1 MSNYFQSWFI
11 LLLCFVSHVAGQ
23 DPASLI
29 GLVPDCA
36 QPCLVKGLENGN
48 CTLTA
53 IAECMCTNI
62 TVQAELSECVQLS
75 CSFKDQ
81 AVASTLSN
89 QICVG
94 YPIESRE
101 HQVKAAAIACAAVAF
116 PIVILRCVA
125 RLMVTKRLWWD
136 DWTALVATVFLV
148 ALLVLQ
154 TQSADLGFG
163 LHFWNV
169 DVKNAKPIFQIF
181 YVTQILYILIQV
193 SAKASLL
200 AFYSRV
206 FTSRG
211 FRIAVWSAAAFLVGH
226 GIIFLGLVI
235 FQCTPISSLW
245 NRSLENKCLNLTAI
259 GYAGGVFSIV
269 EDIVIFI
276 MPIPE
281 LWKLQLGGR
290 KKAALLFMFSI
301 GSFACVTSM
310 VRLKYLVSFSST
322 LDTTWDNVYVVI
334 WSMIELSCALI
345 CASLPALRPL
355 IQMLPGVLSTA
366 RGSSVKHTTDTS
378 RRHVNTHP
386 SVSVQTEDPQRTKGE
401 MSNHGKMGD
410 AYLDIDPS
418 SRGGSY
424 ELQTVASERRM
435 V

>member
-1 MSNYFQSWFI
+1 MSNYFQSCLI
-11 LLLCFVSHVAGQ
+11 LLLWFVSHVAGQ

-53 IAECMCTNI
+53 ISECMCTNI
-62 TVQAELSECVQLS
+62 TIQAELSECVQLS

-94 YPIESRE
+94 YPIESRSQ
-101 HQVKAAAIACAAVAF
+101 QVKAAAIACAAVAF

-136 DWTALVATVFLV
+136 DWTALVATVFLI

-154 TQSADLGFG
+154 TQSAELGFG

-169 DVKNAKPIFQIF
+169 DVANAKPIFQIF

-235 FQCTPISSLW
+235 FQCTPISSIW

-322 LDTTWDNVYVVI
+322 LDATWDNVYVVI

-386 SVSVQTEDPQRTKGE
+386 SVSARTEDPQRTKGE
-401 MSNHGKMGD
+401 MSNYGKMGD

-424 ELQTVASERRM
+424 ELQTVASERRI

>member
-1 MSNYFQSWFI
+1 MSNYLQAWFI
-11 LLLCFVSHVAGQ
+11 VLLWFVSHVAGQ

-53 IAECMCTNI
+53 ISECMCTNI
-62 TVQAELSECVQLS
+62 AVQAELSECVQLS
-75 CSFKDQ
+75 CPFKDQ

-101 HQVKAAAIACAAVAF
+101 QQVKTAAIACAAVAF

-154 TQSADLGFG
+154 TQSAELGFG

-169 DVKNAKPIFQIF
+169 DVANARTIFQIF
-181 YVTQILYILIQV
+181 YATQILYILIQV

-206 FTSRG
+206 FTGRT
-211 FRIAVWSAAAFLVGH
+211 FRIAVWSAAAFLIGH
-226 GIIFLGLVI
+226 GLIFLGLVI
-235 FQCTPISSLW
+235 FQCSPIASVW
-245 NRSLENKCLNLTAI
+245 NRNLESKCLNLTAI
-259 GYAGGVFSIV
+259 GYAGAVFSII
-269 EDIVIFI
+269 EDIAILI
-276 MPIPE
+276 LPIPE
-281 LWKLQLGGR
+281 LLKLQLGGR

-310 VRLKYLVSFSST
+310 VRLKYLVSFAST
-322 LDTTWDNVYVVI
+322 FDATWDNVYVVI

-355 IQMLPGVLSTA
+355 IQMLPGVLSTV

-378 RRHVNTHP
+378 RRNANTHP
-386 SVSVQTEDPQRTKGE
+386 SVSAPSEDYRRTKGE
-401 MSNHGKMGD
+401 MSSHGKMGD
-410 AYLDIDPS
+410 AYLDIEPS

>member
-1 MSNYFQSWFI
+1 MSNYLQGWFI
-11 LLLCFVSHVAGQ
+11 LLLWFVSHVAGQ

-53 IAECMCTNI
+53 ISECMCTNI
-62 TVQAELSECVQLS
+62 TIQAELSECVQLS

-89 QICVG
+89 QLCVG
-94 YPIESRE
+94 YPIESRAQ
-101 HQVKAAAIACAAVAF
+101 QVKAAAIACAAVAF

-136 DWTALVATVFLV
+136 DWTALVATVFLI

-154 TQSADLGFG
+154 TQSAELGFG

-169 DVKNAKPIFQIF
+169 DVANAKPIFQIF

-235 FQCTPISSLW
+235 FQCTPISSIW
-245 NRSLENKCLNLTAI
+245 NRNLENKCLNLTAI

-310 VRLKYLVSFSST
+310 VRLKYLVSFAST
-322 LDTTWDNVYVVI
+322 LDATWDNVYVVI

-378 RRHVNTHP
+378 RHHVNTHP
-386 SVSVQTEDPQRTKGE
+386 SVAVRSDHPRNMKRE

-410 AYLDIDPS
+410 AYLDIEPS

>member
-1 MSNYFQSWFI
+1 MSNYLQGWFI
-11 LLLCFVSHVAGQ
+11 LLLWFVSHVAGQ

-53 IAECMCTNI
+53 ISECLCTNI
-62 TVQAELSECVQLS
+62 TIQAEMSECAQLS

-94 YPIESRE
+94 YPIESRA
-101 HQVKAAAIACAAVAF
+101 HQVKAAAITCAAVAF

-136 DWTALVATVFLV
+136 DWTALVATVFLI

-154 TQSADLGFG
+154 TQSTDLGFG

-169 DVKNAKPIFQIF
+169 DGANVKTIFQIF
-181 YVTQILYILIQV
+181 YATQILYILIQV
-193 SAKASLL
+193 SAKASIL

-206 FTSRG
+206 FTSRM
-211 FRIAVWSAAAFLVGH
+211 FRIAVWSAAAFLIGH
-226 GIIFLGLVI
+226 GLIFLGLVI
-235 FQCTPISSLW
+235 FQCSPIVSIW
-245 NRSLENKCLNLTAI
+245 NRSLESKCLNLTAI
-259 GYAGGVFSIV
+259 GYAGAVFSIV
-269 EDIVIFI
+269 EDIAILI
-276 MPIPE
+276 LPIPE
-281 LWKLQLGGR
+281 LLKLQLGGR

-310 VRLKYLVSFSST
+310 VRLKYLVSFAST
-322 LDTTWDNVYVVI
+322 FDATWDNVYVVI

-378 RRHVNTHP
+378 RRNGNTHP
-386 SVSVQTEDPQRTKGE
+386 SVSARTEEPHRTKGE
-401 MSNHGKMGD
+401 RSNYGKMGD
-410 AYLDIDPS
+410 AYLDIEPS

>member
-1 MSNYFQSWFI
+1 MSNYLQSWFI
-11 LLLCFVSHVAGQ
+11 
-23 DPASLI
+23 
-29 GLVPDCA
+29 

-53 IAECMCTNI
+53 ISECMCTNI

-75 CSFKDQ
+75 CPFKDQ

-94 YPIESRE
+94 YPIESRAQ
-101 HQVKAAAIACAAVAF
+101 QVKAAAIACAAVTF

-136 DWTALVATVFLV
+136 DWTALVAT
-148 ALLVLQ
+148 
-154 TQSADLGFG
+154 TQNTDLGFG

-169 DVKNAKPIFQIF
+169 DVANAKTIFQIF
-181 YVTQILYILIQV
+181 YATQILYILIQV

-206 FTSRG
+206 FTSRT
-211 FRIAVWSAAAFLVGH
+211 FRIAVWSAAAFLIGH
-226 GIIFLGLVI
+226 GVIFLGLVI
-235 FQCTPISSLW
+235 FQCTPIASVW
-245 NRSLENKCLNLTAI
+245 NRNIEAKCLNLTAI
-259 GYAGGVFSIV
+259 GYAGAVFSIV
-269 EDIVIFI
+269 EDIAILI
-276 MPIPE
+276 LPIPE
-281 LWKLQLGGR
+281 LLKLQLGGR

-310 VRLKYLVSFSST
+310 VRLKYLVSFAST
-322 LDTTWDNVYVVI
+322 LDATWDNVYVVI

-378 RRHVNTHP
+378 RRNVNTHP
-386 SVSVQTEDPQRTKGE
+386 RVSARTENPQRIKGE
-401 MSNHGKMGD
+401 MSNHGKVGD
-410 AYLDIDPS
+410 AYLDIEPS

-424 ELQTVASERRM
+424 ELETVASERRM

>member
-1 MSNYFQSWFI
+1 MSNYLQVWFI
-11 LLLCFVSHVAGQ
+11 
-23 DPASLI
+23 
-29 GLVPDCA
+29 

-53 IAECMCTNI
+53 ISECMCTNI
-62 TVQAELSECVQLS
+62 TVQAELSECVQIS
-75 CSFKDQ
+75 CPFKDQ
-81 AVASTLSN
+81 AVASVLSN

-94 YPIESRE
+94 YPIESRAQ
-101 HQVKAAAIACAAVAF
+101 QVKAAAIACAAVAF

-136 DWTALVATVFLV
+136 DWTALVATVFLI

-154 TQSADLGFG
+154 TQSTDLGFG

-169 DVKNAKPIFQIF
+169 DVANAKTIFQIF
-181 YVTQILYILIQV
+181 YATQILYILIQV

-206 FTSRG
+206 FTSRT
-211 FRIAVWSAAAFLVGH
+211 FRIAVWSAAAFLIGH
-226 GIIFLGLVI
+226 GLIFLGLVI
-235 FQCTPISSLW
+235 FQCTPIASVW
-245 NRSLENKCLNLTAI
+245 NRNLKSKCLNLTAI
-259 GYAGGVFSIV
+259 GYAGAVFSIV
-269 EDIVIFI
+269 EDIAILI
-276 MPIPE
+276 LPIPE
-281 LWKLQLGGR
+281 LLKLQLGGR

-310 VRLKYLVSFSST
+310 VRLKYLVSFAST
-322 LDTTWDNVYVVI
+322 LDATWDNVYVVI

-378 RRHVNTHP
+378 RRNVNTHP
-386 SVSVQTEDPQRTKGE
+386 SVSARIEDLRRTKGE

-410 AYLDIDPS
+410 AYLDIEPS

>member
-1 MSNYFQSWFI
+1 MSNYLQSWFI
-11 LLLCFVSHVAGQ
+11 VLLWFVSHVAGQ

-53 IAECMCTNI
+53 ISECMCTNI

-75 CSFKDQ
+75 CPFKDQ

-94 YPIESRE
+94 YPIESRA
-101 HQVKAAAIACAAVAF
+101 QQIKAAAIACAAVTF

-136 DWTALVATVFLV
+136 DWTALVATVFLI

-154 TQSADLGFG
+154 TQSTDLGFG

-169 DVKNAKPIFQIF
+169 DVANAKTIFQIF
-181 YVTQILYILIQV
+181 YATQILYILIQV

-206 FTSRG
+206 FTSRT
-211 FRIAVWSAAAFLVGH
+211 FRIAVWSAATFLIGH
-226 GIIFLGLVI
+226 GLIFLGLVI
-235 FQCTPISSLW
+235 FQCTPIASVW
-245 NRSLENKCLNLTAI
+245 NRNLESKCLNLTAI
-259 GYAGGVFSIV
+259 GYAGAVFSIV
-269 EDIVIFI
+269 EDIAILI
-276 MPIPE
+276 LPIPE
-281 LWKLQLGGR
+281 LLKLQLGGR

-310 VRLKYLVSFSST
+310 VRLKYLVSFAST
-322 LDTTWDNVYVVI
+322 LDATWDNVYVVI

-366 RGSSVKHTTDTS
+366 RGSSVKHTTDAS
-378 RRHVNTHP
+378 RRNANTHP
-386 SVSVQTEDPQRTKGE
+386 SVSARAEYHRRTKGE
-401 MSNHGKMGD
+401 MSSHRKMGD
-410 AYLDIDPS
+410 AYLDIEPS

>member
-1 MSNYFQSWFI
+1 MSNYLQGWFI
-11 LLLCFVSHVAGQ
+11 LLLWFVSHVAGQ

-53 IAECMCTNI
+53 ISECLCTNI
-62 TVQAELSECVQLS
+62 TIQAEMSECVQLS

-94 YPIESRE
+94 YPIESRA

-136 DWTALVATVFLV
+136 DWTALVAT
-148 ALLVLQ
+148 
-154 TQSADLGFG
+154 TQSTDLGFG
-163 LHFWNV
+163 LHYWNV
-169 DVKNAKPIFQIF
+169 EVANAKTIFQIF
-181 YVTQILYILIQV
+181 YATQILYILIQV
-193 SAKASLL
+193 SAKASIL

-206 FTSRG
+206 FTSRT
-211 FRIAVWSAAAFLVGH
+211 FRIAVWSAAAFLIGH

-235 FQCTPISSLW
+235 FQCSPMASIW
-245 NRSLENKCLNLTAI
+245 NRNLESKCLNLTAI
-259 GYAGGVFSIV
+259 GYAGAVFSIV
-269 EDIVIFI
+269 EDIAILI
-276 MPIPE
+276 LPIPE
-281 LWKLQLGGR
+281 LLKLQLGGR

-310 VRLKYLVSFSST
+310 VRLKYLVSFAST
-322 LDTTWDNVYVVI
+322 FDATFI

-378 RRHVNTHP
+378 RRNANTHP
-386 SVSVQTEDPQRTKGE
+386 SVSTRTEEPQRIKGE
-401 MSNHGKMGD
+401 RSDYGKMGD
-410 AYLDIDPS
+410 AYLDIEPS

>member
-1 MSNYFQSWFI
+1 MSNYLQSWFI
-11 LLLCFVSHVAGQ
+11 LLLWFVSYVAGQ

-53 IAECMCTNI
+53 ISECMCTNI
-62 TVQAELSECVQLS
+62 TVQAEVSECVQLS
-75 CSFKDQ
+75 CPFKDQ

-89 QICVG
+89 QICAG
-94 YPIESRE
+94 YPIESRAQ
-101 HQVKAAAIACAAVAF
+101 QVKAAAIACAAVAF

-136 DWTALVATVFLV
+136 DWTALVATVFLI

-154 TQSADLGFG
+154 TQSAELGFG

-169 DVKNAKPIFQIF
+169 DVANAKPIFQIF

-235 FQCTPISSLW
+235 FQCTPISSIW
-245 NRSLENKCLNLTAI
+245 NRNLENKCLNLTAI

-310 VRLKYLVSFSST
+310 VRLKYLVSFAST
-322 LDTTWDNVYVVI
+322 LDATWDNVYVVI

-378 RRHVNTHP
+378 RHHVNTHP
-386 SVSVQTEDPQRTKGE
+386 SVAVRTDHPRNTKRE
-401 MSNHGKMGD
+401 MSNHGKIGD
-410 AYLDIDPS
+410 SYLDIEPS